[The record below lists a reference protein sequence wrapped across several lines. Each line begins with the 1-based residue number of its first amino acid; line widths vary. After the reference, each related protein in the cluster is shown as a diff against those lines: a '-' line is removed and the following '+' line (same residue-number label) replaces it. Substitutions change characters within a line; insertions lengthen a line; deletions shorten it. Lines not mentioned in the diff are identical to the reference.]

1 MVAFNALASLLVGV
15 SAVLASPAA
24 RTLPIPGDCN
34 ITSAKPD
41 LPSGQTN
48 ITVPSG
54 QVPEK
59 ITLGVGVQNYT
70 CTDAGTYTSAGAVAT
85 LFDISCIYDTSQY
98 STITKVAYDIWNA
111 IPNNEISNVVE
122 TFVKKAFPVFADH
135 YFITS
140 PSGTGISPVF
150 DARATSHKGDPNAF
164 ILAARTGDLAAPT
177 GNQDIDWLQLSNVQ
191 GDLAKTV
198 LRIDTQ
204 RGQPPSS
211 CTPGS
216 ELISVKYTAAY
227 WFLN

>member
-1 MVAFNALASLLVGV
+1 MFAFIALASLLI
-15 SAVLASPAA
+15 SASSVLASP
-24 RTLPIPGDCN
+24 TPSIPSNCSVA
-34 ITSAKPD
+34 SAKPD

-54 QVPEK
+54 QVPET
-59 ITLGVGVQNYT
+59 IALGVGVQNYT
-70 CTDAGTYTSAGAVAT
+70 CTDAGTYTTAGAVAT
-85 LFDISCIYDTSQY
+85 LFDISCIHDTSQY
-98 STITKVAYDIWNA
+98 PTITKVAYDIWNA
-111 IPNNEISNVVE
+111 IPNNDIANIVE
-122 TFVKKAFPVFADH
+122 TFVEKAFPVFADH

-150 DARATSHKGDPNAF
+150 DARSTSHKGDPNAF
-164 ILAARTGDLAAPT
+164 VLAARAGDLAAPT
-177 GNQDIDWLQLSNVQ
+177 GSQDIDWLQLSNVQ

-204 RGQPPSS
+204 RGQPPPS

-227 WFLN
+227 WFLS